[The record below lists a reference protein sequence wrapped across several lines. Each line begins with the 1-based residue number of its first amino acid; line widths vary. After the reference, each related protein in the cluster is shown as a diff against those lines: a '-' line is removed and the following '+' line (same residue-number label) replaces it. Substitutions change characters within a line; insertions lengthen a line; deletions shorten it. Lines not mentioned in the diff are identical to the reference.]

1 MVKASVKRIY
11 PAILDLMTYLSMR
24 MNLILN
30 VKLFTLRDGDPSMFF
45 FFLNKYEHIVFER
58 V

>member
-1 MVKASVKRIY
+1 MVKAPVKRIY

-24 MNLILN
+24 MNLILS
-30 VKLFTLRDGDPSMFF
+30 VKLFTLRDGDPSVFF
-45 FFLNKYEHIVFER
+45 FFLTKYEHIVFER